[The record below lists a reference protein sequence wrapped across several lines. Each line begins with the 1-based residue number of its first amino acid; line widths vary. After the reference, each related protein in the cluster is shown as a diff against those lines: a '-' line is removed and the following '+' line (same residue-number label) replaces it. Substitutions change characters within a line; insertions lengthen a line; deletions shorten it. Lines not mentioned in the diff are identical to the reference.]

1 MKKKKLASHQ
11 SPAARNPRGNLRKI
25 CVPRLTVAKL
35 QARVCQLDTALLT
48 IGELHA
54 KLHKRMTDDR
64 LALLAALKDAV
75 TFIDRL
81 DKGCAGWTIE
91 DVKRLE
97 AIRLLS
103 LGV

>member
-1 MKKKKLASHQ
+1 MKKRRTLSSAHRPATNKRRLSLA
-11 SPAARNPRGNLRKI
+11 G
-25 CVPRLTVAKL
+25 L
-35 QARVCQLDTALLT
+35 QARVCQLESALAT

-54 KLHKRMTDDR
+54 KLHKRMIDDQQT
-64 LALLAALKDAV
+64 LLVALKDAV
-75 TFIDRL
+75 KIIDEER
-81 DKGCAGWTIE
+81 AGKKSSYTLQ